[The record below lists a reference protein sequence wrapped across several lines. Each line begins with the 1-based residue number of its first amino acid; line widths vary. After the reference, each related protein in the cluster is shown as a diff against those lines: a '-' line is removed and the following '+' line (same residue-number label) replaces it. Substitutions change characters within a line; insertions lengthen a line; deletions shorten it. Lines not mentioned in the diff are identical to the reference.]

1 MRARCVRGVA
11 DVWPRPAQVIE
22 AGCVPIF
29 MSEYTLPPFDALLD
43 WPRFS
48 ATYHSRHP
56 FPRVT
61 PPFHV
66 SPLLSTWH
74 RYHHSRSRSLP
85 DFARSLDYVSL
96 SANLARARSAMH
108 YHLDGYTGLGVL
120 PLIIAEMAR
129 LADAPIPIPPATPV
143 WDDVD
148 TSVDYTVGHPP
159 PVHALIDVTREIGEK
174 RGSRP
179 ISHMPMR
186 WNCTTP
192 RGTRLCSCER
202 QRDYKG
208 HAP

>member
-1 MRARCVRGVA
+1 
-11 DVWPRPAQVIE
+11 
-22 AGCVPIF
+22 
-29 MSEYTLPPFDALLD
+29 
-43 WPRFS
+43 
-48 ATYHSRHP
+48 
-56 FPRVT
+56 
-61 PPFHV
+61 
-66 SPLLSTWH
+66 
-74 RYHHSRSRSLP
+74 
-85 DFARSLDYVSL
+85 
-96 SANLARARSAMH
+96 MH
-108 YHLDGYTGLGVL
+108 YHLDGYTGFGVL

-143 WDDVD
+143 WDDVN

-208 HAP
+208 HARMQSATRVPRGWPDMG